1 MIRIGIIE
9 DDPQYV
15 EQFTGYIKKYAE
27 ESGEKF
33 DIKIFSDGID
43 LVSDY
48 NASYDILFMDIQMK
62 LLDGM
67 STAKSIRK
75 MDKDVIIIFVTN
87 LPQFAIQGYE
97 VEAMNYVLKPVN
109 FFAFSQELLHAI
121 KKLKSKTT
129 FYLNIM
135 QESKMIRLDVSR
147 IFYIESQGHTILYH
161 TEDGTFSNR
170 DTLKNQEQKLTGKY
184 FSRCN
189 NCYLVNLRHVEKVDR
204 NTVTV
209 AGVMLQTSRPKRKNF
224 INELAIYV
232 GGEKG

>member
-1 MIRIGIIE
+1 VIRIGIIE

-109 FFAFSQELLHAI
+109 FLPFP
-121 KKLKSKTT
+121 KSC
-129 FYLNIM
+129 YM
-135 QESKMIRLDVSR
+135 Q
-147 IFYIESQGHTILYH
+147 
-161 TEDGTFSNR
+161 
-170 DTLKNQEQKLTGKY
+170 
-184 FSRCN
+184 
-189 NCYLVNLRHVEKVDR
+189 
-204 NTVTV
+204 
-209 AGVMLQTSRPKRKNF
+209 
-224 INELAIYV
+224 
-232 GGEKG
+232 